1 MRICSLSSIISQLR
15 LGEPLNFNVFDS
27 QRQPLLAR
35 GQLIKDTAQLE
46 ELLRRGALVEVDEL
60 TEAVV
65 QQQPPP
71 RVLSL
76 SQRLARLPQD
86 WERSCRDVQL
96 ALNAE
101 PARLAEALH
110 ASTDQMLGL
119 IDLAPDVALSQVVRQ
134 QEGGAGHYGVDHSI
148 HAATACLATARYLG
162 WSPMEQRRA
171 FQAALS
177 MNLGMLELQAR
188 LATQVS
194 PPTTRQ
200 REVIREHP
208 ERSVALLSEA
218 GIDDPD
224 WLEAV
229 LQHHEQPDG
238 SGYPSGCSSVG
249 KLAELLRFADIYTA
263 RLSHRAHRPAM
274 SAHQAGREIL
284 QMAEASPLAAALIK
298 AFGIFPPGCM
308 VKLASGELGMV
319 VRNGAKAYHPL
330 VATLTNSRG
339 ESRQSPLLRD
349 SARGEHAVV
358 ALLSAQSMPMRL
370 TDERVVSLI
379 SAEA

>member
-1 MRICSLSSIISQLR
+1 MRICSLSSVRNRIV
-15 LGEPLNFNVFDS
+15 LGAPLPFSVRDAG
-27 QRQPLLAR
+27 RMLLLAR
-35 GQLIKDTAQLE
+35 GQVIADEPQLE
-46 ELLRRGALVEVDEL
+46 ELLQRGALVEVDEL

-65 QQQPPP
+65 QSQPRSMP
-71 RVLSL
+71 STA
-76 SQRLARLPQD
+76 QRLARLTQD
-86 WERSCRDVQL
+86 WECASVAMQR
-96 ALNAE
+96 ALSA
-101 PARLAEALH
+101 PPSQLAEALH
-110 ASTDQMLGL
+110 ASTDQLLSL

-134 QEGGAGHYGVDHSI
+134 QRDGSGHYGVDHSI
-148 HAATACLATARYLG
+148 HAATACLATARFLG

-177 MNLGMLELQAR
+177 MNLGMLDLQAR

-194 PPTTRQ
+194 PPTARQ
-200 REVIREHP
+200 REAIREHP

-218 GIDDPD
+218 GIDNAD

-238 SGYPSGCSSVG
+238 SGYPSGSRTTG
-249 KLAELLRFADIYTA
+249 ELAALLRLADIYTA
-263 RLSHRAHRPAM
+263 RLSHRTHRPAM

-284 QMAEASPLAAALIK
+284 QMAEASPLASALIK
-298 AFGIFPPGCM
+298 AFGIFPPGSM

-330 VATLTNSRG
+330 VAALTNSHG
-339 ESRQSPLLRD
+339 EARKKALMRD
-349 SARGEHAVV
+349 SSRAEHAVV

-370 TDERVVSLI
+370 TDERIVSLI